1 MDDDNTED
9 VRGGGGLGKE
19 WRVYE
24 MPGSQTGVLREPER
38 EEKMQLL
45 LIFQKVQWN
54 RTSIYP

>member
-1 MDDDNTED
+1 MMIIM
-9 VRGGGGLGKE
+9 RLSSGSGQGKE

-24 MPGSQTGVLREPER
+24 MPGSQTRVVREPER

-54 RTSIYP
+54 LTAIYPR